1 MAEKQISYT
10 ERDFLGIRNELLR
23 LTNTYYPDL
32 IQNANDASIYSVF
45 LDLNAAVA
53 DNLNFQIDIWG
64 Y

>member
-1 MAEKQISYT
+1 MADKKIAYT

-32 IQNANDASIYSVF
+32 IKNANDASIYSVF

-53 DNLNFQIDIWG
+53 
-64 Y
+64 